1 MLGSSNPPHPSTAA
15 FHSYPN
21 QLLGS
26 SNQLFTYSNQLPG
39 KLKQTKST
47 VSIAGHQQGSER
59 GNFAAIPVAGTN
71 SPAQQLR
78 GILNG

>member
-1 MLGSSNPPHPSTAA
+1 VHTLTAA
-15 FHSYPN
+15 LLRDPN

-39 KLKQTKST
+39 KSKQTKST
-47 VSIAGHQQGSER
+47 VSIAGHLQGSES

-78 GILNG
+78 GILDGNYPNY